1 MFNRLSAVLLG
12 SALLLI
18 PATSFAQAAPA
29 KPAPATQ
36 TKPAK
41 PATKPAANASASL
54 IDLNTASK
62 EQLETLPGI
71 GDAFADKIIA
81 GRPYRAK
88 NELVSKKVI
97 PAGTYAKIKDKVVAK
112 QKGMNP

>member
-12 SALLLI
+12 SALLLV
-18 PATSFAQAAPA
+18 PATSFAQATPA

-41 PATKPAANASASL
+41 PAKTATKPAANASASL

-97 PAGTYAKIKDKVVAK
+97 PAATYAKIKDKVVAK
-112 QKGMNP
+112 QK

>member
-1 MFNRLSAVLLG
+1 MFNRLSAILLG
-12 SALLLI
+12 CALLLI
-18 PATSFAQAAPA
+18 PATGFAQATP
-29 KPAPATQ
+29 PNPATQ
-36 TKPAK
+36 ATKPAK
-41 PATKPAANASASL
+41 PAKTPAKPAANTSASL
-54 IDLNTASK
+54 VDLNTASK

-97 PAGTYAKIKDKVVAK
+97 PAATYTKIKDKVVAK
-112 QKGMNP
+112 QK